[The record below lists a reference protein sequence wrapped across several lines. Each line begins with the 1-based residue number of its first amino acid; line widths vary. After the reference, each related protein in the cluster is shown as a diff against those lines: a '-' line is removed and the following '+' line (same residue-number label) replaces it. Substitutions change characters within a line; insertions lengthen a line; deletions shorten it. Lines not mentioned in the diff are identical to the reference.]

1 MTYSRKHYLLLA
13 AVVIAAFFAADTL
26 GDEATLELG
35 AWDATVDG
43 SADLAAEY
51 EPTDGGPVVGLEAW
65 NVGEKGAIFV
75 DLEARDDSDQRHT
88 LQFDVRRMLRSKT
101 TYVGLLHR
109 LGRNSLESLETATN
123 HGRSVRHTDLDP
135 GSTYDIDYSDLRHR
149 TELQPIP
156 HVAEAIDAI
165 DRPRAVVS
173 SGSPERIELTL
184 TLTGLIDRFDGHL
197 YSSEHVQR
205 GKPHPDL
212 FLHAAERMGVA
223 PDACVVV
230 EDSPLGV
237 EAALRAGM
245 QVVGFARM
253 TPADRLEA
261 ATLGTLKDMREL
273 PDRLGFA

>member
-1 MTYSRKHYLLLA
+1 MSPFELVLFDNDGVLVDSETLSGHVLSELLTECGLPTTFEQSVATY
-13 AVVIAAFFAADTL
+13 L
-26 GDEATLELG
+26 GSSMERVLEL
-35 AWDATVDG
+35 
-43 SADLAAEY
+43 AE
-51 EPTDGGPVVGLEAW
+51 EA
-65 NVGEKGAIFV
+65 
-75 DLEARDDSDQRHT
+75 
-88 LQFDVRRMLRSKT
+88 
-101 TYVGLLHR
+101 
-109 LGRNSLESLETATN
+109 LGRSL
-123 HGRSVRHTDLDP
+123 P
-135 GSTYDIDYSDLRHR
+135 SDFLALYYKRVFDRFR